1 MPITPIPIT
10 AYTLTTALGAGNDA
24 QTAALQTGRS
34 GLRPCNLK
42 GVDLQTWIGRVDGLE
57 QVELPAS
64 HLDYDCRNNRLA
76 YLAMRQD
83 GFDAAVSQAVASYGP
98 GRVGLFLGT
107 STSGITAVEEAY
119 RRMDPKVGQLPRDFD
134 ITKTHNMFSAAAFLR
149 SLFALQGPALV
160 ISTACASSAKVFAA
174 AHRYL
179 SAGLCDAA
187 LVGGVDSLCMTTLY
201 GFSSLE
207 LVSDQPCRPWDAER
221 RGISIGEAAGF
232 ALLETQ
238 SASTGAPLLL
248 GYGESSDAY
257 HISTPLADGA
267 GAMLAIEQAL
277 ESADLEPYQVNYIN
291 LHGTAT
297 RNNDIAEDRAVV
309 RLFGSDL
316 ACSST
321 KGFTGHTL
329 GAAGISEA
337 IFSLMALRDGF
348 MPQSLQTLNPD
359 PQLHA
364 NVLLQPEFAII
375 ERVLSNSF
383 GFGGNN
389 CSLLFG
395 ASA

>member
-10 AYTLTTALGAGNDA
+10 AYTLTTALGVGNDA

-34 GLRPCNLK
+34 GLRPCDLK
-42 GVDLQTWIGRVDGLE
+42 GVELQTWIGRVDSLE
-57 QVELPAS
+57 QVDLPAS

-76 YLAMRQD
+76 YLALRQD
-83 GFDAAVSQAVASYGP
+83 GFDTAVNQAVARYGP

-107 STSGITAVEEAY
+107 STSGIAAVEEAY
-119 RRMDPKVGQLPRDFD
+119 QRMDPQVRQLPRDFD
-134 ITKTHNMFSAAAFLR
+134 ITKTHNMFSAVAFLR
-149 SLFALQGPALV
+149 SLFGLQGPALA
-160 ISTACASSAKVFAA
+160 IATACASSAKVFAA

-179 SAGLCDAA
+179 STGLCDAA
-187 LVGGVDSLCMTTLY
+187 LVGGVDSLCLTTLY

-232 ALLETQ
+232 ALLEKCSESHDT
-238 SASTGAPLLL
+238 PMLL

-257 HISTPLADGA
+257 HMSTPPADGA
-267 GAMLAIEQAL
+267 GAVLAIEQAL
-277 ESADLEPYQVNYIN
+277 KRAGLTPDRVDYIN

-297 RNNDIAEDRAVV
+297 RNNDAAEDHAVV
-309 RLFGSDL
+309 TLFGDNV

-337 IFSLMALRDGF
+337 IFSLITLRDGF
-348 MPQSLQTLNPD
+348 MPQTLQTLHPD

-364 NVLLQPEFAII
+364 NVLLQPEFAVV

>member
-1 MPITPIPIT
+1 
-10 AYTLTTALGAGNDA
+10 
-24 QTAALQTGRS
+24 
-34 GLRPCNLK
+34 
-42 GVDLQTWIGRVDGLE
+42 
-57 QVELPAS
+57 
-64 HLDYDCRNNRLA
+64 
-76 YLAMRQD
+76 
-83 GFDAAVSQAVASYGP
+83 
-98 GRVGLFLGT
+98 
-107 STSGITAVEEAY
+107 
-119 RRMDPKVGQLPRDFD
+119 
-134 ITKTHNMFSAAAFLR
+134 
-149 SLFALQGPALV
+149 
-160 ISTACASSAKVFAA
+160 
-174 AHRYL
+174 
-179 SAGLCDAA
+179 
-187 LVGGVDSLCMTTLY
+187 
-201 GFSSLE
+201 
-207 LVSDQPCRPWDAER
+207 
-221 RGISIGEAAGF
+221 
-232 ALLETQ
+232 
-238 SASTGAPLLL
+238 
-248 GYGESSDAY
+248 
-257 HISTPLADGA
+257 
-267 GAMLAIEQAL
+267 
-277 ESADLEPYQVNYIN
+277 LEPYQVNYIN